1 MDTTG
6 RATRSRA
13 TPLAIAL
20 GALVILLLNCF
31 YYLPFLADDS
41 LISLRYVERLLEGNG
56 LTWTEGRPVEGYSNL
71 LWILAVAVPGLFGAD
86 PVAAARV
93 LGVLGMAAVIPCI
106 VVASRRDAAGRHAW
120 LPPALALGFFAL
132 SAPVAAWAV
141 GGLEQ
146 PLVAALLGLA
156 VVGCYRLLD
165 AESGTVPIFAQRK
178 WDCPLPKSARY
189 TSARLKDVLL
199 ASIPLG
205 LLCLTR
211 PDGPL
216 FTAAAFFAIVA
227 ARRAWQRPAEGL
239 RLSLLAVVP
248 ALFWLG
254 QLLFRLGYYG
264 EPVPNTALVKLAPSA
279 HHFVGGAKYVARG
292 LVALAP
298 LSLVAGVL
306 LLGSLAARRT
316 RPKALLLLSL
326 AGVWVAYLVFIG
338 GDVFPAYRHVV
349 PLVVLMAFALVL
361 GANALLRH
369 FEGRIRLSPFILAGA
384 AGMLL
389 IPFVYLQFADRENV
403 RARTERWEW
412 EGKVLATVLRGAFS
426 EEQPLMAVAAAGC
439 LPYWTGFPCVDML
452 GLNDYYLPRHPPE
465 DFGTGLIG
473 HELGDGRYVLSRE
486 PDLVVFGVGA
496 EEPWCRSGREM
507 LTTAEFRE
515 LYAPVKLHGTDP
527 HPYTGVVWFRKLS
540 PRVGIRQTGAEIHV
554 PGFLLAADMDV
565 AAYPGG
571 DGRLVA
577 PLRAGRP
584 LGVSLPVPGEA
595 AWQVEVR
602 ATRPEQVA
610 PRLEQQSGTLR
621 VILSTRSRDPIE
633 VRELVLTPRKPPL
646 VARSP

>member
-6 RATRSRA
+6 QATPSRV

-20 GALVILLLNCF
+20 AALAILLLSSLD
-31 YYLPFLADDS
+31 YLPFLADDS
-41 LISLRYVERLLEGNG
+41 LISLRYVDRLLEGKG
-56 LTWTEGRPVEGYSNL
+56 LTWTDGRAVEGYSNL

-86 PVAAARV
+86 PIVAARV

-106 VVASRRDAAGRHAW
+106 VAASRREAAGAHAW
-120 LPPALALGFFAL
+120 LPLVLALGFFTL

-156 VVGCYRLLD
+156 IVGCYRLLE

-178 WDCPLPKSARY
+178 WDCPLPKSRY

-199 ASIPLG
+199 ASLPLG

-216 FTAAAFFAIVA
+216 FTAAAFFAVAA

-254 QLLFRLGYYG
+254 QLLFRLWYYG
-264 EPVPNTALVKLAPSA
+264 ELVPNTALVKLAPSV
-279 HHFVGGAKYVARG
+279 HHFYGGAKYVARG
-292 LVALAP
+292 LGALAP
-298 LSLVAGVL
+298 FSLAAGVL
-306 LLGSLAARRT
+306 LLGALAARRT
-316 RPKALLLLSL
+316 RPKALLLSSL
-326 AGVWVAYLVFIG
+326 AGVWTAYLVFIG

-349 PLVVLMAFALVL
+349 PLVVLMTFALPL

-369 FEGRIRLSPFILAGA
+369 FEGRIRLSPFLLAGA
-384 AGMLL
+384 AGTLFV
-389 IPFVYLQFADRENV
+389 PFVYLQFADRENA

-412 EGKVLATVLRGAFS
+412 DGKVLATVLKGAFS

-452 GLNDYYLPRHPPE
+452 GLNDYYLPRYPPE

-507 LTTAEFRE
+507 LASPDFRD

-540 PRVGIRQTGAEIHV
+540 PRVGIRQTGTEVRV
-554 PGFLLAADMDV
+554 PGFLLAAGTDV
-565 AAYPGG
+565 AAYPDGG
-571 DGRLVA
+571 GRLVV
-577 PLRAGRP
+577 PLRAGQP
-584 LGVSLPVPGEA
+584 LSFALPVPDEA
-595 AWQVEVR
+595 TWQVEVR

-610 PRLEQQSGTLR
+610 TRLEQQSGSLR